1 MSAVRN
7 ISISKIRLRTICFGL
22 TAFANSGGN
31 RIDKIMFSM
40 SLSLTCP
47 QNALPM
53 SCQGL
58 MVLMNQPF
66 FGLLIKTR
74 MKTQFIIIKGP
85 KISHLSRIFQ
95 TVTSLDDGRTHN
107 IMTIFARI
115 TWRAPH
121 EQNTTTEICSK
132 VLKSYRGFKNVA

>member
-1 MSAVRN
+1 M
-7 ISISKIRLRTICFGL
+7 G
-22 TAFANSGGN
+22 
-31 RIDKIMFSM
+31 
-40 SLSLTCP
+40 LSLTCP

-58 MVLMNQPF
+58 MVFMNKPF

-74 MKTQFIIIKGP
+74 MKTQFIIIKRP

-95 TVTSLDDGRTHN
+95 TLLHSTMVER
-107 IMTIFARI
+107 IMAIFARI

-132 VLKSYRGFKNVA
+132 VLKLYRGFKNVA